1 MLEVK
6 YLLRYMFL
14 GSIRLYQKT
23 LSPDHSWLSTITR
36 HGCRYYP
43 TCSEYNYT
51 AIERFGIIKGVWL
64 GSARILRCHPFAKG
78 GYDPVPEAFGKKK
91 PQPLP
96 PTRATR
102 N

>member
-1 MLEVK
+1 MLEIK
-6 YLLRYMFL
+6 YFFRHVAL

-23 LSPDHSWLSTITR
+23 LSPDHSWLSSFTM

-51 AIERFGIIKGVWL
+51 AIERFGIIKGIWL
-64 GSARILRCHPFAKG
+64 GSRRILRCHPLAKG
-78 GYDPVPEAFGKKK
+78 GYDPVPEVSNKTK
-91 PQPLP
+91 
-96 PTRATR
+96 